1 MEGYSV
7 TEAASVLGVPTERV
21 WELLARGI
29 LAGAPDG
36 ETGMRVFLQPRPT
49 PAAPAPAPQVGHG
62 GSGNQAREPERE
74 MSPFRELL
82 SEFRNLTERY
92 GQALLA
98 LGESRG
104 EVASLR
110 SRVDMLE
117 ARIELRLPPAA
128 PAPSAGWPP
137 PMPQQIERR
146 VEPATPGL
154 EEAGHAAEADE
165 EAPSRRRKA
174 KRATESFA
182 EALARAEDPTA
193 PELPGADEAA
203 AAIAA
208 LRQEGGTRSDA
219 AAPETTLPHEL
230 PVAEPMPVLEEA
242 EPESAESEEHE
253 PERAEPETAEPETA
267 EPERAEPERGELAA
281 NAAPPE
287 PPAAPLDWDHE
298 RYTTEIGDPD
308 WYAGMELPEA
318 APPAEVGSDQGR
330 SPMVADAPIERD
342 GRFEAPV
349 ALTPPDRGPEPAPP
363 RAKPA
368 PSPWAARPAA
378 VTAPRPTATTPA
390 SRAYR
395 RLRRIFPG

>member
-49 PAAPAPAPQVGHG
+49 PAAPAPAPQMGHA
-62 GSGNQAREPERE
+62 GSANQAREPERE

-117 ARIELRLPPAA
+117 ARIELRLPPAG

-137 PMPQQIERR
+137 PMPQEIERR
-146 VEPATPGL
+146 VEPAAPSVG
-154 EEAGHAAEADE
+154 EAAHATEADE
-165 EAPSRRRKA
+165 EARSRRRKA

-208 LRQEGGTRSDA
+208 LREEGGTRPEA
-219 AAPETTLPHEL
+219 AAPEATLPHEL
-230 PVAEPMPVLEEA
+230 PVAEPMPVAEE
-242 EPESAESEEHE
+242 
-253 PERAEPETAEPETA
+253 A
-267 EPERAEPERGELAA
+267 EPERAEPEEPEPEPEEPEAT
-281 NAAPPE
+281 AAPPE
-287 PPAAPLDWDHE
+287 PAPEPLDWDHD

-308 WYAGMELPEA
+308 WYAGMEVAEA
-318 APPAEVGSDQGR
+318 TPPADLASDPTP
-330 SPMVADAPIERD
+330 SPSVADAPIERD
-342 GRFEAPV
+342 GRFERPMA
-349 ALTPPDRGPEPAPP
+349 AMPDRGPEPDRE
-363 RAKPA
+363 RAEPA
-368 PSPWAARPAA
+368 PAPWAARQAA
-378 VTAPRPTATTPA
+378 VVAPRPAATPA